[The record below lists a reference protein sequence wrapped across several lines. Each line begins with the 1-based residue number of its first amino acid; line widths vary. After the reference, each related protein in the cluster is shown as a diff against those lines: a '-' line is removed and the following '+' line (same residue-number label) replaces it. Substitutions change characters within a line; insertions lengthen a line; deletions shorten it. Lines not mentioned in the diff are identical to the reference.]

1 MLAPSTLAVVARNV
15 RWQGSVATEPYE
27 CGWAREAVFF
37 LRALDDSADA
47 PMVRAHVEIS
57 PDGVAWV
64 AEGTSVMLPIHRD
77 ETTFCRV
84 EKFGGWLRLAA
95 ELPAGTAMT
104 VLVALHLKG

>member
-15 RWQGSVATEPYE
+15 RWQGRVATEPYDAA
-27 CGWAREAVFF
+27 GRARRCSSCAPCN
-37 LRALDDSADA
+37 SADA

-95 ELPAGTAMT
+95 ELPATAMT